1 MGACEGDCTA
11 FWAVCVGVLQE
22 WMVGSVLVS
31 PSVPVEVV
39 KVSEWQLSRLI
50 MVSYWST

>member
-1 MGACEGDCTA
+1 MTA
-11 FWAVCVGVLQE
+11 LLSGQCVLGVLQE

-50 MVSYWST
+50 MVSYWGTLL